1 MSDDAQFW
9 RDLLAAMTREID
21 DGEYGQPWRGT
32 ENAPGHTHDVPG
44 VWDTD
49 NGSKAG
55 KPCAWCMTWNRAR
68 AALAAPPAPVIS
80 ESNDALL
87 IPMPAE
93 PDDAMQLAG
102 AQAIRF
108 ETTPINKIWTANAVY
123 RAMVATRKGEKS

>member
-32 ENAPGHTHDVPG
+32 ENAPGHAHDVPG
-44 VWDTD
+44 VWDAD

-68 AALAAPPAPVIS
+68 AALAASPAPSIS
-80 ESNDALL
+80 KSDDALL
-87 IPMPAE
+87 TAARGAILALARSAERDPAFQRDYE
-93 PDDAMQLAG
+93 ALSSAIDAATHMGAG
-102 AQAIRF
+102 G
-108 ETTPINKIWTANAVY
+108 T
-123 RAMVATRKGEKS
+123 SD

>member
-1 MSDDAQFW
+1 MSDDSQFW
-9 RDLLAAMTREID
+9 RDLLAAVVREVE
-21 DGEYGQPWRGT
+21 DGDYGQPWRGT
-32 ENAPGHTHDVPG
+32 ENAPGHAHDVPG

-87 IPMPAE
+87 TAARRAILALAHAAE
-93 PDDAMQLAG
+93 RNSAYQRDYEYLSK
-102 AQAIRF
+102 AI
-108 ETTPINKIWTANAVY
+108 E
-123 RAMVATRKGEKS
+123 VAARKGGGS

>member
-1 MSDDAQFW
+1 MSGDAQFW

-21 DGEYGQPWRGT
+21 DGEYGLPWRGT
-32 ENAPGHTHDVPG
+32 ENAPGHAHDVPG

-68 AALAAPPAPVIS
+68 AALSAPAAPVIS

-87 IPMPAE
+87 TAARRAILALAHAAERNPAHQRDYE
-93 PDDAMQLAG
+93 YLSKAIEDAA
-102 AQAIRF
+102 
-108 ETTPINKIWTANAVY
+108 
-123 RAMVATRKGEKS
+123 RKGGGS